1 MKGKERNGSTKDPL
15 GVYLR
20 EIRNITP
27 LTKPEEVDLAEKGDE
42 ESLNEL
48 VRRNLK
54 YVVFVANRYKGCGLS
69 LSDLINEGNIGLIQA
84 AKRFDPTR
92 GVKFIT
98 YAIWWIRQSI
108 MRALAEKS
116 QAVKLPIK
124 QLAKAYKIGEV
135 SHFLFN
141 HLEREPTL
149 DEVAEAMELKPN
161 DIESILRVTR
171 SYLSLDAPLQYDE
184 ETPFLELLRSTSEEV
199 EDEYFKKSLYQDM
212 VELLKDLNPREQKVV
227 RWRYGF
233 DGPPLTLQEIGDK
246 LVISRERVRQI
257 ERVAKQKL
265 RAKAMEKTLN
275 DYLH

>member
-1 MKGKERNGSTKDPL
+1 MKGKKEDGGTKDPL

-20 EIRNITP
+20 EIRHITP
-27 LTKPEEVDLAEKGDE
+27 LTKPEEVELAEKGDE
-42 ESLNEL
+42 ASLNEL

-54 YVVFVANRYKGCGLS
+54 YVVLVANRYKGCGLS

-84 AKRFDPTR
+84 AQRFDPSR

-108 MRALAEKS
+108 MHALAEKS

-124 QLAKAYKIGEV
+124 QLAKAYKINEATHV
-135 SHFLFN
+135 LFRR
-141 HLEREPTL
+141 LEREPTL
-149 DEVAEAMELKPN
+149 EEVAEEMDLKPAE
-161 DIESILRVTR
+161 IEEILRVTR
-171 SYLSLDAPLQYDE
+171 SYLSLDAPLQPDE
-184 ETPFLELLRSTSEEV
+184 ETPFLDLLRSQSEEV
-199 EDEYFKKSLYQDM
+199 EDEYFKKTLNREMED
-212 VELLKDLNPREQKVV
+212 LLKDLNPREQQVV
-227 RWRYGF
+227 RWRYGL

-257 ERVAKQKL
+257 ERIAKQKL